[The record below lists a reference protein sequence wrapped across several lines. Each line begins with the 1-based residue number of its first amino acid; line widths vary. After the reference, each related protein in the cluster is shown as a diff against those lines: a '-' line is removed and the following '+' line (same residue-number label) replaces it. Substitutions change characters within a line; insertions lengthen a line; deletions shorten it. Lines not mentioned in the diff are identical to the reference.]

1 LHGGRLIYALIVFEY
16 GSSCQ
21 FLASDI
27 TEINRGLMLQEPP
40 WDNDQK
46 LAMAAIIAA
55 KAR

>member
-1 LHGGRLIYALIVFEY
+1 
-16 GSSCQ
+16 
-21 FLASDI
+21 LASDI